1 MTKGLL
7 KFVGPMNNRQ
17 LKAYVSYAK
26 QNLLSKESSER
37 CIPYLMRNYIM
48 PPKPI
53 LNELET
59 FKQLKIDICFAYG
72 EFGLDFLNTDF
83 NLEGKSISSHLK
95 ELGYV

>member
-1 MTKGLL
+1 
-7 KFVGPMNNRQ
+7 
-17 LKAYVSYAK
+17 
-26 QNLLSKESSER
+26 
-37 CIPYLMRNYIM
+37 M

-83 NLEGKSISSHLK
+83 NLEGKSISTRLK
-95 ELGYV
+95 ELGYVWDEYKDAGHNLQMYAPKPLWDRLIEFFLERDDVQQYYDSRA